1 MIPPGSASSP
11 GSDETGKD
19 HPSRCLDT
27 RMDDSFM
34 FRLQRSFL
42 STLMSISIVATLSA
56 CAVNP
61 TTNRTE
67 VVDALHPDAVTEI
80 STDVGTAV
88 TLTLPGNAGTGY
100 EWVLASP
107 LPEFLQQR
115 GASKFVAKDSSKVGS
130 QGDTEFVL
138 EAIAAG
144 KATVRFHY
152 LRSWKKDARPA
163 RWAEAAI
170 TVKSSGG

>member
-1 MIPPGSASSP
+1 
-11 GSDETGKD
+11 
-19 HPSRCLDT
+19 
-27 RMDDSFM
+27 M

-56 CAVNP
+56 CAVNS
-61 TTNRTE
+61 TSSRNE

-115 GASKFVAKDSSKVGS
+115 GASKFVAKDSTKVGS

-170 TVKSSGG
+170 TVKSGGG